1 MLTNLYQTKVSAS
14 KALLDAKMHLES
26 TAILHLEEMM
36 QRTRFYEEVIRDM
49 YAGQVAIV
57 QGGEST
63 NGITQR
69 LEALRDRQKQLSGR
83 IKSLAEKLQEQKGL
97 ANGALSMM
105 ISQQTAVTQG
115 ERIYRSQLENWSSTV
130 SRLQDTLRSLTRVSK
145 AGKTP
150 ATLSPAA
157 KRIAMLSPNAN
168 YRGSKMSTPSGKI
181 ALSDEEI
188 SSCVQLLGSE
198 VSRVFEN
205 SMTRVGR
212 NAGESDW
219 NSIGIGE
226 KDSESRE

>member
-1 MLTNLYQTKVSAS
+1 
-14 KALLDAKMHLES
+14 MHLEL

-168 YRGSKMSTPSGKI
+168 YRGSKISTTPSKKI

-198 VSRVFEN
+198 VTRVLGN
-205 SMTRVGR
+205 SLTRVGR
-212 NAGESDW
+212 NARESDW